1 MMGLMGHCCRMCST
15 VMGTVESMVG
25 MMPWMG
31 AGGVGEMLMP
41 SVRVDVCEDED
52 AVLVVADLP
61 GVEKENITACLLSP
75 TELGIWSERRPE
87 TPETGE
93 ERQVMRRERTS
104 GELKR
109 RVMLPNEVTAEG
121 ATASFT
127 NGVLR
132 VRLRKCAVERGERIP
147 IE

>member
-1 MMGLMGHCCRMCST
+1 
-15 VMGTVESMVG
+15 MGTLESMVG

-31 AGGVGEMLMP
+31 AGDVGEMLMP
-41 SVRVDVCEDED
+41 SVRVDVCEDYD
-52 AVLVVADLP
+52 GVFVVADLP

-87 TPETGE
+87 MPETGG
-93 ERQVMRRERTS
+93 ERQVMRRERSS

-109 RVMLPNEVTAEG
+109 KVMLPSEVTAEG
-121 ATASFT
+121 ATASFM

-132 VRLRKCAVERGERIP
+132 VRLRKCAAERGERIP